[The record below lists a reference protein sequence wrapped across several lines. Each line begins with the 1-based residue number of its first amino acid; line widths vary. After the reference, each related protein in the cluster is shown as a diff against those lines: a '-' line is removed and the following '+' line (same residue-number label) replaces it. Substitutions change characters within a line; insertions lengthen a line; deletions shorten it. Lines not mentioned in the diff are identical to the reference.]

1 MLLTTTCYVY
11 SGDRS
16 SARSSSMAFSN
27 LVSSVGN
34 DAYGINPANYD
45 YTLPTSKPPKGV
57 SKKKRKIFDPHWEFS
72 LFSAGGGY
80 GSDSSIAF
88 YNNYL
93 QYLSIDR
100 NKFVDLFTNIEEVFR
115 FRNTILPADK
125 TDVNYDFELNWL
137 SVNYKN
143 PKFGAV
149 SSSAYSP
156 FATRTEVN
164 SRDEYLPLTFGFN
177 FNPNGSYNITDV
189 NLSQSEAIAW

>member
-1 MLLTTTCYVY
+1 M
-11 SGDRS
+11 
-16 SARSSSMAFSN
+16 
-27 LVSSVGN
+27 
-34 DAYGINPANYD
+34 GIFA
-45 YTLPTSKPPKGV
+45 
-57 SKKKRKIFDPHWEFS
+57 
-72 LFSAGGGY
+72 FSAGGGY

-149 SSSAYSP
+149 NFSISD
-156 FATRTEVN
+156 RVGLNTEVN
-164 SRDEYLPLTFGFN
+164 SRDEYLPLTFGLI
-177 FNPNGSYNITDV
+177 SIQMAAIT
-189 NLSQSEAIAW
+189 LPM